1 MTRAKR
7 ERLGGKSGSGG
18 SPKRTTRMAFVQN
31 NRGSVQLDVVSEYES
46 PETSAMNAR
55 RAIQLFKE
63 ICEEEGLRL
72 ANKPF

>member
-1 MTRAKR
+1 
-7 ERLGGKSGSGG
+7 
-18 SPKRTTRMAFVQN
+18 MAFVQN